1 MTPKATSQPFKQ
13 AWPAVLL
20 GGGFLLF
27 FVSGGAD
34 WLGWDRL
41 VTHYASIKDFAE
53 ANRVVAYALFT
64 GGYAIVVAFSLPVAS
79 LLTLA
84 GGAILGWPALVL
96 VVVGATGGAS
106 IVFVAA
112 RGILAG
118 FLAKRAGPFRDR
130 LQDGFTRYGFAY
142 LLALRL
148 IPVAPFWAVNI
159 IPAFTAIRL
168 RTFIGATAIGIIPG
182 VAVYTGIGRGFD
194 QVLAAGQTP
203 DLAIVTSPHILLPLF
218 GLGLLA
224 LLPIL
229 YKRGRRQT
237 GEQARDE

>member
-1 MTPKATSQPFKQ
+1 MNPKATSQPFKKT
-13 AWPAVLL
+13 WPALVL
-20 GGGFLLF
+20 GSGFVLF

-41 VTHYASIKDFAE
+41 VANYASIKGFSA
-53 ANRVVAYALFT
+53 ANRIVAYAIFT
-64 GGYAIVVAFSLPVAS
+64 VGYAIVVAFSLPVAS

-84 GGAILGWPALVL
+84 GGAILGWPALML

-112 RGILAG
+112 RGILAE
-118 FLAKRAGPFRDR
+118 FLAKRAGPFRHR
-130 LQDGFTRYGFAY
+130 LQDGFTRDGFAY

-148 IPVAPFWAVNI
+148 MPVAPFWAVNI

-168 RTFIGATAIGIIPG
+168 RTFVGATTIGIVPG

-194 QVLAAGQTP
+194 QVLAIGQTP
-203 DLAIVTSPHILLPLF
+203 DLAIVTSPQIVLPLF
-218 GLGLLA
+218 GLGLLT

-229 YKRGRRQT
+229 YKRGWRKNV
-237 GEQARDE
+237 GKARDE

>member
-1 MTPKATSQPFKQ
+1 MNPKATSQPFKKVL
-13 AWPAVLL
+13 PALVL
-20 GGGFLLF
+20 GCGFVLF

-34 WLGWDRL
+34 WLGWDL
-41 VTHYASIKDFAE
+41 IAANYASIKGFAV
-53 ANRVVAYALFT
+53 ANRLVAYALFT
-64 GGYAIVVAFSLPVAS
+64 GGYAIVVAFSLPIAS

-118 FLAKRAGPFRDR
+118 FLAKRAGPFRHR
-130 LQDGFTRYGFAY
+130 LQDRFNRDGFAY

-168 RTFIGATAIGIIPG
+168 RTFIGATTIGIIPG

-194 QVLAAGQTP
+194 QVLATGQTP
-203 DLAIVTSPHILLPLF
+203 DLAIVTSPQILLPLV

-224 LLPIL
+224 LLSVL
-229 YKRGRRQT
+229 YKRGWRKT
-237 GEQARDE
+237 GGKASDE

>member
-1 MTPKATSQPFKQ
+1 MDPKATSQPFKKG
-13 AWPAVLL
+13 WPALVL
-20 GGGFLLF
+20 GGGFVLF

-34 WLGWDRL
+34 WLVWNQL
-41 VTHYASIKDFAE
+41 VAHYASIKDFAS
-53 ANRVVAYALFT
+53 ANRLVTYALFT

-84 GGAILGWPALVL
+84 GGAIIGWPALVL

-112 RGILAG
+112 RGIMAE
-118 FLAKRAGPFRDR
+118 FLVKRAKPFRYR
-130 LQDGFTRYGFAY
+130 LQDGFTADGFAY

-148 IPVAPFWAVNI
+148 IPMAPFWAVNI
-159 IPAFTAIRL
+159 IPAFTAISL
-168 RTFIGATAIGIIPG
+168 RTFVGATTIGIIPG
-182 VAVYTGIGRGFD
+182 VTVYTGIGRGFD
-194 QVLAAGQTP
+194 KVLASGQTP
-203 DLAIVTSPHILLPLF
+203 DLAIVTSPQILLPLV

-229 YKRGRRQT
+229 YKRGWRET
-237 GEQARDE
+237 CGKAHDE

>member
-1 MTPKATSQPFKQ
+1 M
-13 AWPAVLL
+13 
-20 GGGFLLF
+20 
-27 FVSGGAD
+27 
-34 WLGWDRL
+34 
-41 VTHYASIKDFAE
+41 
-53 ANRVVAYALFT
+53 VAYALFT

-112 RGILAG
+112 RGILAR

-130 LQDGFTRYGFAY
+130 LQDGFTRDGFAY

-168 RTFIGATAIGIIPG
+168 RTFVGATAIGIIPG

-203 DLAIVTSPHILLPLF
+203 DLAIVTSPQILLPLV

-229 YKRGRRQT
+229 YKRGRRKT
-237 GEQARDE
+237 GGKARDE